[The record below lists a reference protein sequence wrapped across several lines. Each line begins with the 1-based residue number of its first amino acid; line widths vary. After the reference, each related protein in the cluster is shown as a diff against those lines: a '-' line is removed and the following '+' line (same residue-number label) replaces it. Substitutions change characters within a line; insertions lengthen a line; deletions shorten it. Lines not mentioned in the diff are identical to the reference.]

1 MRHNI
6 ESMTDVRRRV
16 RDHVRANPGVHFNA
30 LARNLDIA
38 TGQAQYHL
46 HRLGRRDDVVA
57 ERIRGRTHYFVPEYD
72 AWERRTLALYR
83 RETDRD
89 LVTLLLDE
97 GRLPAATLAD
107 RLGLARSTV
116 SWHLDSLSD
125 AGVVETSRGARGRIE
140 VSLARPAET
149 DRLRREV
156 APSFAGRAAP
166 ADDGGYGVAD
176 ADD

>member
-1 MRHNI
+1 
-6 ESMTDVRRRV
+6 MTDVRRQV
-16 RDHVRANPGVHFNA
+16 REHVRTNPGVHFNA

-46 HRLGRRDDVVA
+46 HRLDRNDDVIA
-57 ERIRGRTHYFVPEYD
+57 ERIRGRTHYFDPGYD

-83 RETDRD
+83 RETTRE
-89 LVTLLLDE
+89 LVALLLDE

-107 RLGLARSTV
+107 RAGLARSTV

-125 AGVVETSRGARGRIE
+125 AGVVETARGARGRVE
-140 VSLARPAET
+140 VTLARPEET
-149 DRLRREV
+149 DRFLRRV
-156 APSFAGRAAP
+156 SPSLSNRP
-166 ADDGGYGVAD
+166 VTVVDGPGYAAD

>member
-1 MRHNI
+1 
-6 ESMTDVRRRV
+6 MTDVCRLV
-16 RDHVRANPGVHFNA
+16 CEHVRANPGVHFNA

-46 HRLGRRDDVVA
+46 HRLDRRDDVVV

-83 RETDRD
+83 RETDRA

-125 AGVVETSRGARGRIE
+125 AGVVETERGARGRVE
-140 VSLARPAET
+140 VSLARPAAT

-156 APSFAGRAAP
+156 AASVAGRAATP
-166 ADDGGYGVAD
+166 VDDGGYGVAD
-176 ADD
+176 GDD